1 MDNRTNERDAQQSQP
16 TDAEQFLAKMLH
28 QSEEVSGETFRI
40 IGNRVC
46 TEAEAEEIEREEQAP
61 AERPLTPEEDQL
73 VRERQAVLAVID
85 DIRRESSRGHLVD
98 LARWEQQGFAPA
110 HMTSDEFT
118 SFAMDSITA
127 AQEGKPFDGS
137 GMPVP
142 ATDGEVAQDEADV
155 DEAATAPDGEVTH
168 AADGEPD
175 TGAEEAAAE
184 GAASG
189 EGASDA
195 PDALRAARE
204 ETSPDQAGETD
215 QTDQQDQTDQ
225 TGQTERAGQAGQT
238 GEATPAAGGA
248 DAGGSDT
255 DAGDVTQQPQQ
266 LAEPSVLQ
274 GVHDNLDCK
283 DVCMLDGSTTTY
295 LYSDRYMSDNYA
307 TWSLEA
313 REGDDVM
320 TLVRNARDES
330 RLYPRP
336 MLARSLCNKPF
347 GMSYDHVTETFKA
360 VQASGDYPD
369 IQQCEASNGDV
380 YYFSTT
386 YMSRRQAR
394 SLAEYY
400 SVERFMSV

>member
-1 MDNRTNERDAQQSQP
+1 MDNRTNERDAQQPQP

-110 HMTSDEFT
+110 HMTPDEFT

-142 ATDGEVAQDEADV
+142 APDGEVAQDEADV
-155 DEAATAPDGEVTH
+155 DEVVATSDGEVAH
-168 AADGEPD
+168 LADGEPD
-175 TGAEEAAAE
+175 AGAEEAAAE

-195 PDALRAARE
+195 PDALRAARK
-204 ETSPDQAGETD
+204 ETSPDQTGETD
-215 QTDQQDQTDQ
+215 QLGQTD
-225 TGQTERAGQAGQT
+225 QAGQT
-238 GEATPAAGGA
+238 CETGQTDETTPAAGDADGGVAGTGA
-248 DAGGSDT
+248 E
-255 DAGDVTQQPQQ
+255 TQQAQQ

>member
-168 AADGEPD
+168 AADGEHD
-175 TGAEEAAAE
+175 SGAEEAAAE
-184 GAASG
+184 KGAPVTDAANAT
-189 EGASDA
+189 GA
-195 PDALRAARE
+195 PQAARGE
-204 ETSPDQAGETD
+204 ESPDQAD
-215 QTDQQDQTDQ
+215 QTDQIDQQDQADQ
-225 TGQTERAGQAGQT
+225 AGQAGAGQAGQT

-255 DAGDVTQQPQQ
+255 DAGDVTQQAQQ

-274 GVHDNLDCK
+274 GVHDNLD
-283 DVCMLDGSTTTY
+283 
-295 LYSDRYMSDNYA
+295 
-307 TWSLEA
+307 
-313 REGDDVM
+313 
-320 TLVRNARDES
+320 
-330 RLYPRP
+330 
-336 MLARSLCNKPF
+336 
-347 GMSYDHVTETFKA
+347 
-360 VQASGDYPD
+360 
-369 IQQCEASNGDV
+369 
-380 YYFSTT
+380 
-386 YMSRRQAR
+386 
-394 SLAEYY
+394 
-400 SVERFMSV
+400 

>member
-110 HMTSDEFT
+110 HMTPDEFT
-118 SFAMDSITA
+118 SFAINSITA

-142 ATDGEVAQDEADV
+142 ATDGEGAQDEADV

-168 AADGEPD
+168 AADGEHD
-175 TGAEEAAAE
+175 SGAEEAAAE
-184 GAASG
+184 KGAPVTDAADAT
-189 EGASDA
+189 GA
-195 PDALRAARE
+195 PQAARGE
-204 ETSPDQAGETD
+204 ESPDQADQTD
-215 QTDQQDQTDQ
+215 QIDQQDQTDQ
-225 TGQTERAGQAGQT
+225 AGQVGAGQADLT
-238 GEATPAAGGA
+238 GEATPAAGDA

-255 DAGDVTQQPQQ
+255 DAGDATQQPQQ

>member
-110 HMTSDEFT
+110 HMTPDEFT

-142 ATDGEVAQDEADV
+142 ATDGEGAQDEADV

-168 AADGEPD
+168 AADGEHD
-175 TGAEEAAAE
+175 SGAEEAAAE
-184 GAASG
+184 KGAPVTDAADAT
-189 EGASDA
+189 GA
-195 PDALRAARE
+195 PQAARGE
-204 ETSPDQAGETD
+204 ESPDQAD
-215 QTDQQDQTDQ
+215 QTDQIDQQDQADQ
-225 TGQTERAGQAGQT
+225 AGQAGAGQAGQT

-255 DAGDVTQQPQQ
+255 DAGDVTQQAQQ

-283 DVCMLDGSTTTY
+283 DVCILDGSTTTY